1 MLLILQ
7 LLIECIDQLSKMFQL
22 QRSLKFQFIKLY
34 WKQGD
39 MASPVK
45 PYNFR
50 VGENTILLWE
60 LEELVEQVWQQI
72 YPWRGYCKMAKE
84 FHWKGKSEEEIK
96 RLSLKEFTA
105 LVPARSRRS
114 LERGFTDAQKILL
127 KEIDMNAANI
137 KTHCRDMII
146 IPKMIGKIL
155 RVYNG
160 KEYTPVPIA
169 VDMVGHYLGEFVM
182 TRKGVTHSA
191 AGIGATRSSK
201 AVSAR

>member
-1 MLLILQ
+1 
-7 LLIECIDQLSKMFQL
+7 
-22 QRSLKFQFIKLY
+22 
-34 WKQGD
+34 
-39 MASPVK
+39 
-45 PYNFR
+45 
-50 VGENTILLWE
+50 
-60 LEELVEQVWQQI
+60 
-72 YPWRGYCKMAKE
+72 MAKE
-84 FHWKGKSEEEIK
+84 FRWKGKTEEELK

-105 LVPARSRRS
+105 LVPARIRRS

-127 KEIDMNAANI
+127 KQIEGNSSNI

-146 IPKMIGKIL
+146 TPQMIGKTI

-160 KEYTPVPIA
+160 KEYFVVSIA
-169 VDMVGHYLGEFVM
+169 VDMIGHYLGEFVM